1 MQDDYPLETETVE
14 NRRLRLLA
22 KDRSGAY
29 SSDTPLEPVGLENPP
44 VVPCGFL
51 YCNSH
56 YTCSGANRWEDRPQT
71 TFMNRL
77 VHRCIYRAVP
87 LAVGKRSVLD
97 CCVSMGRPKQFNREG
112 VLDRAIP
119 VFWKHGFAN
128 TTVQHLEEAT
138 GVNKSGLYSEFK
150 DKEDL
155 FLASLERYAQTRG
168 AEILTAQPLGWG
180 NIERFLRLGFGC
192 DDDQRGCFAVN
203 SMRELASLPTEAQ
216 EIISSSQRK
225 LTRLLIKNIQ
235 AEDPKLDASM
245 IADVVLTFFQGFCI
259 AQNLK
264 SGKASS
270 ERKIRNLL
278 QLVRTL

>member
-1 MQDDYPLETETVE
+1 
-14 NRRLRLLA
+14 
-22 KDRSGAY
+22 
-29 SSDTPLEPVGLENPP
+29 
-44 VVPCGFL
+44 
-51 YCNSH
+51 
-56 YTCSGANRWEDRPQT
+56 
-71 TFMNRL
+71 
-77 VHRCIYRAVP
+77 
-87 LAVGKRSVLD
+87 
-97 CCVSMGRPKQFNREG
+97 MGRPKQFNREG

-119 VFWKHGFAN
+119 VFWKHGFAS

-203 SMRELASLPTEAQ
+203 SMRELAGLPAAAQ
-216 EIISSSQRK
+216 AIISRSQQN
-225 LTRLLIKNIQ
+225 LTRLLIKNIE
-235 AEDPKLDASM
+235 ANEPNLGASL
-245 IADVVLTFFQGFCI
+245 IADFVLPFSQGFCI

-270 ERKIRNLL
+270 ERKIRNLM
-278 QLVRTL
+278 QVVRNL

>member
-1 MQDDYPLETETVE
+1 
-14 NRRLRLLA
+14 
-22 KDRSGAY
+22 
-29 SSDTPLEPVGLENPP
+29 
-44 VVPCGFL
+44 
-51 YCNSH
+51 
-56 YTCSGANRWEDRPQT
+56 
-71 TFMNRL
+71 
-77 VHRCIYRAVP
+77 
-87 LAVGKRSVLD
+87 
-97 CCVSMGRPKQFNREG
+97 MGRPKNFNREG

-192 DDDQRGCFAVN
+192 DDERGCFAVN
-203 SMRELASLPTEAQ
+203 SMRELAGLPAEAQ
-216 EIISSSQRK
+216 EIISSSHQK
-225 LTRLLIKNIQ
+225 ITRLLIKNIE
-235 AEDPKLDASM
+235 AEEPKLDPGI
-245 IADVVLTFFQGFCI
+245 IADLVLTFFHGFCI

-270 ERKIRNLL
+270 ERKIRNLM
-278 QLVRTL
+278 QVVRNL

>member
-1 MQDDYPLETETVE
+1 
-14 NRRLRLLA
+14 
-22 KDRSGAY
+22 
-29 SSDTPLEPVGLENPP
+29 
-44 VVPCGFL
+44 
-51 YCNSH
+51 
-56 YTCSGANRWEDRPQT
+56 
-71 TFMNRL
+71 
-77 VHRCIYRAVP
+77 
-87 LAVGKRSVLD
+87 
-97 CCVSMGRPKQFNREG
+97 MGRPKQFNREG

-119 VFWKHGFAN
+119 VFWKQGFAN
-128 TTVQHLEEAT
+128 TTVQDLEEAT

-203 SMRELASLPTEAQ
+203 SMRELAGLPTEAQ
-216 EIISSSQRK
+216 EIISSSQQK
-225 LTRLLIKNIQ
+225 LTRLLIKNIE
-235 AEDPKLDASM
+235 AEEPKLEAST
-245 IADVVLTFFQGFCI
+245 IADVVLTFFHGFCI

-270 ERKIRNLL
+270 DRKIRNLM
-278 QLVRTL
+278 QVVRNL

>member
-1 MQDDYPLETETVE
+1 
-14 NRRLRLLA
+14 
-22 KDRSGAY
+22 
-29 SSDTPLEPVGLENPP
+29 
-44 VVPCGFL
+44 
-51 YCNSH
+51 
-56 YTCSGANRWEDRPQT
+56 
-71 TFMNRL
+71 
-77 VHRCIYRAVP
+77 
-87 LAVGKRSVLD
+87 
-97 CCVSMGRPKQFNREG
+97 MGRPRQFNREG

-192 DDDQRGCFAVN
+192 DDERGCFAVN
-203 SMRELASLPTEAQ
+203 SMRELAGLPAKAQ
-216 EIISSSQRK
+216 EIISSSQQK
-225 LTRLLIKNIQ
+225 LTRLLIKNIE
-235 AEDPKLDASM
+235 AEEPKLDASM
-245 IADVVLTFFQGFCI
+245 IADVVLTFFHGFCI

-264 SGKASS
+264 NGKASS
-270 ERKIRNLL
+270 ERKIGDSGG
-278 QLVRTL
+278 T

>member
-1 MQDDYPLETETVE
+1 
-14 NRRLRLLA
+14 
-22 KDRSGAY
+22 
-29 SSDTPLEPVGLENPP
+29 
-44 VVPCGFL
+44 
-51 YCNSH
+51 
-56 YTCSGANRWEDRPQT
+56 
-71 TFMNRL
+71 
-77 VHRCIYRAVP
+77 
-87 LAVGKRSVLD
+87 
-97 CCVSMGRPKQFNREG
+97 MGRPKEFNREG
-112 VLDRAIP
+112 VLDSAIP

-128 TTVQHLEEAT
+128 TTLQHLEQAT

-203 SMRELASLPTEAQ
+203 SMRELAGLPTEAQ
-216 EIISSSQRK
+216 EIISSAQQK
-225 LTRLLIKNIQ
+225 LTRLLIKNIE
-235 AEDPKLDASM
+235 AEEPKLDASM
-245 IADVVLTFFQGFCI
+245 IADVVLTFFHGFCI

-270 ERKIRNLL
+270 ERKIRNLM
-278 QLVRTL
+278 QVVRNL